1 MLLSLPDA
9 GLTSGA
15 LGIYFPIQARGLI
28 RVTDKIASDEV
39 AQDPS
44 VRIKGALLSA
54 FRKLFR
60 PLVRI
65 LIRHGVSF
73 PEFSDIAK
81 VVYVEA
87 ALHDFP
93 LDEKKVSGSRIAILT
108 GLTRKDVK
116 RLLEAVRQPADIHPG
131 MVSSSMSRA
140 GRVLAGWFQDPDF
153 LATHYGIPRDLPFDS
168 EDGVSF
174 VELVKRYS
182 GDMPAR
188 AMLEELLRVGAVQ
201 KTEDNLLHVTT
212 RSYIPSPLNLDSIAR
227 IGITLHDLA
236 STLDF
241 NLNPNRTGK
250 PRFER
255 RVTSDDGIA
264 KADIEA
270 FHALVREKGQ
280 QLLESLDNWL
290 AARQQQPDGSAP
302 RGNETRTR
310 IGVGVYL
317 FQQDTDQ

>member
-1 MLLSLPDA
+1 MPHHFESATVVDRLSTLEP
-9 GLTSGA
+9 S
-15 LGIYFPIQARGLI
+15 
-28 RVTDKIASDEV
+28 
-39 AQDPS
+39 QDPGQ
-44 VRIKGALLSA
+44 RIKSALLSA
-54 FRKLFR
+54 FRKLLR

-93 LDEKKVSGSRIAILT
+93 LDERKVSGSRIAILT

-116 RLLEAVRQPADIHPG
+116 RLLDTVRRPTELHASEII
-131 MVSSSMSRA
+131 VSMSRA
-140 GRVLAGWFQDPDF
+140 GRVLAGWFQDPDY
-153 LATHYGIPRDLPFDS
+153 LATHYGIPRDLTFDDPS
-168 EDGVSF
+168 EANF
-174 VELVKRYS
+174 TELVRRYS

-201 KTEDNLLHVTT
+201 KTDDGLLHVAT
-212 RSYIPSPLNLDSIAR
+212 RSYIPTPLNVDSIAR

-241 NLNPNRTGK
+241 NLDPKRTQRA
-250 PRFER
+250 RFER
-255 RVTSDDGIA
+255 RVTTDDGLAIA
-264 KADIEA
+264 DVDS
-270 FHALVREKGQ
+270 FHILVREKGQ
-280 QLLESLDNWL
+280 QLLEGLDNWL
-290 AARQQQPDGSAP
+290 ASRQTDSEAV
-302 RGNETRTR
+302 RGDKQKTR

-317 FQQDTDQ
+317 FQEDTDDS

>member
-1 MLLSLPDA
+1 
-9 GLTSGA
+9 
-15 LGIYFPIQARGLI
+15 
-28 RVTDKIASDEV
+28 VTDKIASDEV

-116 RLLEAVRQPADIHPG
+116 RLLDAVRRPSEIHPSV
-131 MVSSSMSRA
+131 VSSSMSRA

-153 LATHYGIPRDLPFDS
+153 LATHYGIPRDLPFDA
-168 EDGVSF
+168 ENDVSF

-201 KTEDNLLHVTT
+201 KTEDSLLHVQT
-212 RSYIPSPLNLDSIAR
+212 RSYIPSPLNVDSIAR

-241 NLNPNRTGK
+241 NLNPNRQAK

-264 KADIEA
+264 KADIDA

-290 AARQQQPDGSAP
+290 AARQQQPDSP
-302 RGNETRTR
+302 PTRGNETRTR

-317 FQQDTDQ
+317 FQEDTDQ